1 MGGGAMST
9 TKLIVLAGAALVTG
23 AALGFVA
30 SLLRPRHYGA
40 SGLLDEETEE
50 SIEATPTKM

>member
-1 MGGGAMST
+1 MST

-40 SGLLDEETEE
+40 SGLFDEETEE

>member
-40 SGLLDEETEE
+40 SGLFDEETEE